1 VAVVLAV
8 KDKTA
13 AIKAREQVTA
23 AKVVQVQS
31 QVLVTFGQVVVV
43 AEHGMVRVVVT
54 EVVAGAEE
62 LLELQA
68 GQAEQ
73 VH

>member
-1 VAVVLAV
+1 
-8 KDKTA
+8 
-13 AIKAREQVTA
+13 
-23 AKVVQVQS
+23 
-31 QVLVTFGQVVVV
+31 VVVV